1 MYRWVAR
8 WWNEMNGWWRSFTGC
23 VCIWTGKGRYVYL
36 VFPWAYFRRQHFRG
50 TRLLCSACITSRK
63 LCCKNFL
70 VGPSFVGHTILL
82 FFSRVKN
89 SAATNIMFSNP
100 NVVVCVYICETYDHT
115 IKTKREERQ
124 SHVRFWWFD
133 TSACLYEKW
142 KRNSTFFLL
151 DSRLGFRVQ
160 NYIHINNFWFLSPK
174 DSPGAIIKTP
184 LTLNQVVSTCFP
196 FSYNFGVHGGCHIRK

>member
-1 MYRWVAR
+1 MMKRNEWMVKIIYRMCLYMDREGKVCVSCISVGLFSWPTFSWYTFIVQCVHHVSQALLQEFSCWAFICR
-8 WWNEMNGWWRSFTGC
+8 THYASFFFK
-23 VCIWTGKGRYVYL
+23 GKEY
-36 VFPWAYFRRQHFRG
+36 
-50 TRLLCSACITSRK
+50 
-63 LCCKNFL
+63 
-70 VGPSFVGHTILL
+70 
-82 FFSRVKN
+82 
-89 SAATNIMFSNP
+89 SAATNIMFSNA

-115 IKTKREERQ
+115 IKTKKEERQ

-133 TSACLYEKW
+133 ISACLYEKW